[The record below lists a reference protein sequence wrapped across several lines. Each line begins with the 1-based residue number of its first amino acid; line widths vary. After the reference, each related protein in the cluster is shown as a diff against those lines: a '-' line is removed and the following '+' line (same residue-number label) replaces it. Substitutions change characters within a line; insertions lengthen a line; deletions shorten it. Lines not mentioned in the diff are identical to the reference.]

1 MEFDGST
8 CELEISEVMEG
19 ADKHLVRWRSSDFE
33 VMVEDRC
40 TGRLRLVE
48 EGNTETKID
57 KMMMVEDR
65 NTGEPVTVEDMEEPL
80 MEEQICKWWNE
91 GKRAAQVEE
100 TRDSKKFKQLGAI
113 QGEEL
118 GCSEKLMT
126 GGRLISKQ

>member
-8 CELEISEVMEG
+8 CELEISEVMES

-40 TGRLRLVE
+40 TGGLMLVE
-48 EGNTETKID
+48 EGNTETKSD
-57 KMMMVEDR
+57 KVMMVEDR

-100 TRDSKKFKQLGAI
+100 TRDSKKFKQLGDI
-113 QGEEL
+113 QGEEP
-118 GCSEKLMT
+118 GCCERLMT

>member
-8 CELEISEVMEG
+8 CELEISEVMES

-48 EGNTETKID
+48 EGTKSD
-57 KMMMVEDR
+57 KMMMVEDK
-65 NTGEPVTVEDMEEPL
+65 NTGEPVTVEDMEDPL

-113 QGEEL
+113 QGEEP
-118 GCSEKLMT
+118 GCCERLMT

>member
-8 CELEISEVMEG
+8 CELEISEVMES

-33 VMVEDRC
+33 VMVEERC
-40 TGRLRLVE
+40 TGGLMLVE
-48 EGNTETKID
+48 EGNTETKSD
-57 KMMMVEDR
+57 KMMMVEDK

-100 TRDSKKFKQLGAI
+100 TRDSKKFKQLGLTVI
-113 QGEEL
+113 
-118 GCSEKLMT
+118 
-126 GGRLISKQ
+126 